1 MLYETISKS
10 KLTFLVTEIWIVCCN
25 EQEQLKRLMKRNSL
39 NKKDGIIRMKN
50 QLPFKDK
57 VKTVDYILDN
67 SSTFENLYI
76 QINEVIRK
84 TDLY

>member
-1 MLYETISKS
+1 M
-10 KLTFLVTEIWIVCCN
+10 VTEIWIVYCN

-57 VKTVDYILDN
+57 VKTADYILDN